1 MTAFIFVIA
10 LALFLTTLLLYYV
23 FKGNDGNKMMDGG
36 VILLVV
42 IFLLAV
48 GGSQVYRLSDKPH
61 HTGNPAWVGHDQPAE
76 ELIEVVHGAL
86 TGSQVDLTPDSPEE

>member
-10 LALFLTTLLLYYV
+10 VSLFLVSLLLYYV

-48 GGSQVYRLSDKPH
+48 GGSQVHKLSNKPH
-61 HTGNPAWVGHDQPAE
+61 HTGNEAFRGHDDTLE
-76 ELIEVVHGAL
+76 ETLEVVHGAL
-86 TGSQVDLTPDSPEE
+86 MGSQEDFTPESPEK